1 MKNKLILILFVA
13 GLFTMLS
20 AKDLQWKKYNA
31 GVIEAKKSG
40 KKVLVDVYTDWCKWC
55 KKMDEVT
62 YKDGKVKAYLEK
74 NFVVIKLDAE
84 GTENVSYQGRTMA
97 APQFAK
103 EMQIDGYPAT
113 LFMKSSGEAITV
125 LPGYS
130 EPAMFLNVLSY
141 IKEEQYSKKNF
152 EQYLKEKGV
161 Q

>member
-1 MKNKLILILFVA
+1 MKQIIVLLFLISFV
-13 GLFTMLS
+13 THIS

-31 GVIEAKKSG
+31 GVVEAKKTG

-62 YKDGKVKAYLEK
+62 YKDSKVKAYLEK